1 MTNFKSVKGLFGYK
15 LEVATDKEKRIENYV
30 KPAKNLGSKV
40 FKVVAGENGVS
51 VVSKTG
57 ENFGVFDTVCH
68 SEGFRGLNQY
78 FTAKKADKTVCFD
91 SVNERMFPVI
101 FETIA
106 EFVDEDGHIFDIH
119 NGVISRHSRPDKV
132 MVENGKAKFIG
143 PDTYLSLTDDGSIN
157 IMKQG
162 EVEVEN
168 ISSDKNAK
176 ISCTNRADTCA
187 LGTTFSVEEKE
198 LKKVY
203 SKKLGRFVFEAEKDV
218 EISRADNSKQTA
230 LIAFDA
236 KQKKSDI
243 HFFIEEKGAIRETS
257 YNVPAKVVVSFY
269 DGIGACVEYFKDGK
283 RAYLDKDGKDISE
296 AVSKYL
302 RDRSEFVSAER
313 ERQRKQA
320 ASKKQEYSNGSAEAK
335 MIAGLAMTALDK
347 GAIGTPLFVEGMM
360 EKVEEE
366 IQKEN

>member
-15 LEVATDKEKRIENYV
+15 LDVASDKEKGIKNYV

-40 FKVVAGENGVS
+40 FKVVAGEKGVS
-51 VVSKTG
+51 VISNSG
-57 ENFGVFDTVCH
+57 ENLGVFDTVCH
-68 SEGFRGLNQY
+68 NEGLMGLNQY
-78 FTAKKADKTVCFD
+78 FTAKQGEKTVCFD
-91 SVNERMFPVI
+91 SANERMFPVV

-106 EFVDEDGHIFDIH
+106 EFVDEDGHIFDVY
-119 NGVISRHSRPDKV
+119 NGVISKHSRPEKV
-132 MVENGKAKFIG
+132 IVENGKAKFIG

-157 IMKQG
+157 IMRQG
-162 EVEVEN
+162 EVEVEHITN
-168 ISSDKNAK
+168 DKNAE
-176 ISCTNRADTCA
+176 ISYIHKTDMCA
-187 LGTTFSVEEKE
+187 LGTTIIVEEKDS
-198 LKKVY
+198 KKVY
-203 SKKLGRFVFEAEKDV
+203 SKKLGKFVFEAEKDV

-320 ASKKQEYSNGSAEAK
+320 ASEKQEYSNGSAEAK